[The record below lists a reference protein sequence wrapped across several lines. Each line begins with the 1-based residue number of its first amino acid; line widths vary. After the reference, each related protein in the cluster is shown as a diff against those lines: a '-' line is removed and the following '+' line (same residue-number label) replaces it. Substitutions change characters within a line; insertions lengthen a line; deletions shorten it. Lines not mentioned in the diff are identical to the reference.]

1 MPTQTRSEMSGSQ
14 VKLLTKDMKQNGF
27 DQSKPVDAWRNPN
40 TGRLEIQ
47 DGHHRTEAAKKA
59 GLDKI
64 PVKVWE

>member
-1 MPTQTRSEMSGSQ
+1 MTRIRWRRHLTQGNNQRGIAPYDNTR
-14 VKLLTKDMKQNGF
+14 
-27 DQSKPVDAWRNPN
+27 QSKPVDAWRNPN

-64 PVKVWE
+64 PVKVWQ